1 MDNKEFKTIDEQI
14 ELLKSRGLKIDNEDK
29 LKWYLSSYNYQNF
42 INGYNDLFMINEDRS
57 KNKYKPIASSNQI
70 INLFNF
76 DRWLSKNILSTIQ
89 NIERK
94 ISSSIAYVLAI
105 NLNYF
110 NNDKSGNIFK
120 YEFNNPVIEKMFVK
134 MDLEEWNEIK
144 SRLLDDKKI
153 NKMKNY
159 IKNIIQIVKYPFDL

>member
-1 MDNKEFKTIDEQI
+1 MNNKEFKTIDEQI

-76 DRWLSKNILSTIQ
+76 YRWLSKIYYQ
-89 NIERK
+89 
-94 ISSSIAYVLAI
+94 
-105 NLNYF
+105 
-110 NNDKSGNIFK
+110 
-120 YEFNNPVIEKMFVK
+120 
-134 MDLEEWNEIK
+134 
-144 SRLLDDKKI
+144 
-153 NKMKNY
+153 
-159 IKNIIQIVKYPFDL
+159 